1 MPDLCKI
8 RQRMYGWVRY
18 RTVALL
24 RLHSSKRDR
33 DTHIKIITIQG
44 WLLGVLWEPVSGEMV
59 SFWAPQWE
67 LLKEMDLGGW
77 APLKVGLTVPQGVF
91 RLRAQAAAGGMQT
104 AGCRSHSVE
113 DCGALTMHVAH
124 FYMLCMYNFI

>member
-67 LLKEMDLGGW
+67 LLKEMDLGG
-77 APLKVGLTVPQGVF
+77 
-91 RLRAQAAAGGMQT
+91 
-104 AGCRSHSVE
+104 
-113 DCGALTMHVAH
+113 
-124 FYMLCMYNFI
+124 